1 MTQRSLRIAQFT
13 NVVLFALVMGVF
25 WGTWFS
31 LSRSIASIRP
41 ETFLEIGHTMIG
53 NLGRPMS
60 ILMPA
65 ALISSVIV
73 IVALFRR
80 GRAAFYLATAGFLL
94 MAGALVITL
103 VVNVPID
110 YEINQWTVN
119 TLPGD
124 WTATRDRWEFYH
136 GLRTFISI
144 AGLACVVASA
154 LRAVPSL
161 DFARDVASGSRATQ
175 PRQLVY

>member
-1 MTQRSLRIAQFT
+1 
-13 NVVLFALVMGVF
+13 MGVF

-41 ETFLEIGHTMIG
+41 ETFLEVGHTMIG

-65 ALISSVIV
+65 ALVSSIIV
-73 IVALFRR
+73 VVALFRR
-80 GRAAFYLATAGFLL
+80 GRAAFYLAMAGLVL
-94 MAGALVITL
+94 MVGALVITL

-110 YEINQWTVN
+110 YEINQWTVKS
-119 TLPGD
+119 LPVD
-124 WTATRDRWEFYH
+124 WMATRDRWEFYH
-136 GLRTFISI
+136 GLRTFVSI
-144 AGLACVVASA
+144 VGLACVVASA
-154 LRAVPSL
+154 LRTVPP
-161 DFARDVASGSRATQ
+161 